1 MAGAWRHRRPDP
13 SHLHGS
19 KVRFARD
26 SPLEGAGFEPSVPR
40 ERVCAFRN
48 HVHSLQSVRRP
59 LRSKWPIDDI
69 DGPLRVRA
77 GYAAP
82 IPRAPPSQAEEPS
95 SYPDRNAGGE
105 GGARE
110 IDLSRDGGR
119 PRRCG
124 AASRETS
131 AVEVREHGAARK
143 GLAVDDVR
151 TAQRTSG

>member
-82 IPRAPPSQAEEPS
+82 IPRAPPSQAEDPS

-110 IDLSRDGGR
+110 IGLSRDGGR

-124 AASRETS
+124 ARETS
-131 AVEVREHGAARK
+131 RRRSSRAWCRAE
-143 GLAVDDVR
+143 R
-151 TAQRTSG
+151 TRRRRC